1 MAYSTTPAGEK
12 CVRFLLETTHC
23 SAQQRVKKGV
33 VFMDITTEQAKEFAR
48 MILEQKM
55 EMPEY
60 LAHYSKEFIGRM
72 VKRLSDLTDEEAE
85 TWIKKYNRQKS

>member
-1 MAYSTTPAGEK
+1 
-12 CVRFLLETTHC
+12 
-23 SAQQRVKKGV
+23 
-33 VFMDITTEQAKEFAR
+33 MDITTEQAKEFAR

-72 VKRLSDLTDEEAE
+72 VKSLSDLTDEEAE